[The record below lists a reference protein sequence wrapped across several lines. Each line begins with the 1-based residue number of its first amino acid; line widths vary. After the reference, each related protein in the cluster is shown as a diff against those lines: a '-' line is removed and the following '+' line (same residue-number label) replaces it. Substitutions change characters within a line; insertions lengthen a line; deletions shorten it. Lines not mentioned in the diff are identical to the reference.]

1 MGLKFIIV
9 ILVFLSIGS
18 HAQTPIS
25 GKSYTSPRQSRVYT
39 FVEQMPQFPG
49 GKDSLKSFIKNNR
62 HYPSQAKYHNT
73 EGTVYLTF
81 LVDTVGSINDIM
93 IFRHVPDGCDDE
105 AVRIVKLMPKWIPGK
120 NNGRTVSV
128 QYNLQIPF
136 QSALREEE

>member
-49 GKDSLKSFIKNNR
+49 GKDSLKSFIKNNS

-73 EGTVYLTF
+73 EGTVCLTF

-93 IFRHVPDGCDDE
+93 ILRHVADGCDDE